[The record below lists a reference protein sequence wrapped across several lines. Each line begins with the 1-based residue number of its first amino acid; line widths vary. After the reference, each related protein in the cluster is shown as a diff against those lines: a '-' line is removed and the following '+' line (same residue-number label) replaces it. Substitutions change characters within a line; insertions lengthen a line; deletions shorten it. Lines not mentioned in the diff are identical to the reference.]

1 MRIRPWIIW
10 SLAITLA
17 VFAAGC
23 GAKKEAASTTTD
35 STAFSTN
42 PTEQAQGNL
51 TPQGQVPPPEPAP
64 EPVAAAPK
72 AEPHRKPPA
81 PTPRATA
88 PREPAPVANPGVTVP
103 SETAVTITLSAP
115 ISSETAQVGDTWT
128 GVVKNNIVVG
138 EKTVIPSGST
148 VSGTVTAVTPA
159 TKGGRA
165 LLDLAIGS
173 MKVEGTG
180 YTAHATTEAI
190 EAGSTRARNLGAIA
204 GSAGAGALIGAAVG
218 GRKGALIGGLL
229 GGAGAGTAVAKS
241 KGYQVVL
248 KEGTELTFKTS
259 QPVTIRR

>member
-10 SLAITLA
+10 SLAIALA

-23 GAKKEAASTTTD
+23 GAKKEAASTMTD

-42 PTEQAQGNL
+42 PTEQGQGGL
-51 TPQGQVPPPEPAP
+51 TPQGQVPPSEPTPEPT
-64 EPVAAAPK
+64 AAAPAPK
-72 AEPHRKPPA
+72 KSPA
-81 PTPRATA
+81 PQAKTPAAQAKT
-88 PREPAPVANPGVTVP
+88 PAPAANPGITVP
-103 SETAVTITLSAP
+103 SETAVTITLSTQL
-115 ISSETAQVGDTWT
+115 SSETAQVGDAWM
-128 GVVKNNIVVG
+128 GVVRNNVVVG

-159 TKGGRA
+159 AKGGRA

-173 MKVEGTG
+173 MTVEGAG
-180 YTAHATTEAI
+180 YAAHATTEAI

-204 GSAGAGALIGAAVG
+204 GGAGAGALIGGAVG
-218 GRKGALIGGLL
+218 GKKGALIGGLL
-229 GGAGAGTAVAKS
+229 GGVGAGGAVARS

-259 QPVTIRR
+259 QPVNIKR